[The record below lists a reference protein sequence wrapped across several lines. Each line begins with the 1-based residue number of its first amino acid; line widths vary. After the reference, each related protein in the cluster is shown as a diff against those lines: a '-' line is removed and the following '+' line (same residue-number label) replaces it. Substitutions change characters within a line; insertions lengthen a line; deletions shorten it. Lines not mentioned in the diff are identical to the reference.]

1 MILDALD
8 KIRKQRLA
16 EEQAATQDA
25 RAQAY
30 LANQQ
35 ATAAHYMKR
44 DETVQQRADANDKKI
59 AAQGRHTWQNDVI
72 TGLKNGVL
80 PPGARIE
87 MRDPDVPA
95 GSDPWQVQTMSPSI
109 QGDRYGAD
117 GLSDYTG
124 NIDIGPGKR
133 PAVKNP
139 DGSVSSVYSM
149 TFGPEADGSYVLVP
163 GVRHGLDRQ
172 MTEDE
177 AYAWYKQTGEHL
189 GKFKSV
195 ADADGF
201 AERLHQQQANMSS
214 SGTSGQIDDVLAGG
228 DASLGPDPE
237 AQPAQP
243 QLPPAPKQRKIL
255 VADYEGTPQEFDM
268 SAIEE
273 QKDAELRDHIAK
285 LEAERDMPGNE
296 AMVPKIQ
303 AEIIAA
309 RTKMSKEGH
318 KAILDAQSQDQKSTD
333 KLMLQNDKQEGDMEK
348 EKFRQDRIDA
358 RMRMRAKKG
367 AKTAKEL
374 AAKNE
379 ELDKQLKPGERN
391 AILGA
396 YRTIEV
402 RVARADK
409 VTQSYRRLKMA
420 EDELNSDP
428 KNPDNAMALAETF
441 LNQNGVLREGV
452 PVKHET
458 DFILDTANKLN
469 KWKLEAR
476 GMAGYAMQP
485 ELIRQLKV
493 ANEILKKNYQRFMQ
507 DTVKS
512 VQSTG
517 RGFSKPGR
525 MVFQNLAN
533 GAYVVGGNEPMQ
545 IWKDTP
551 LDTSNDVELFQKGG
565 EDTET
570 KAKSAKDAING
581 LRDMGLIK

>member
-1 MILDALD
+1 MSDLRIPNFAGAVQAPDFLSGQSMILDALD

-87 MRDPDVPA
+87 MRDQPMTDEDVANSLEGQLPIQSMGVPQQQQVDPSMEGMDA
-95 GSDPWQVQTMSPSI
+95 GQTDQGQYNNPFSAASMNPSI
-109 QGDRYGAD
+109 QG
-117 GLSDYTG
+117 SMME
-124 NIDIGPGKR
+124 I
-133 PAVKNP
+133 PASGVIESQAATAP
-139 DGSVSSVYSM
+139 IQS
-149 TFGPEADGSYVLVP
+149 EVP
-163 GVRHGLDRQ
+163 I
-172 MTEDE
+172 
-177 AYAWYKQTGEHL
+177 
-189 GKFKSV
+189 
-195 ADADGF
+195 
-201 AERLHQQQANMSS
+201 MS
-214 SGTSGQIDDVLAGG
+214 Q
-228 DASLGPDPE
+228 DP
-237 AQPAQP
+237 
-243 QLPPAPKQRKIL
+243 PKQRKIL
-255 VADYEGTPQEFDM
+255 VADYEGEPQEFDM
-268 SAIEE
+268 SAMEE
-273 QKDAELRDHIAK
+273 QKDAEIQDHIAK

-318 KAILDAQSQDQKSTD
+318 KAILGAQSQDQKSTD